1 MSFPHFW
8 GKRPL
13 LKLIG
18 VEAFYG
24 KIKALHGVSLEVPD
38 GKLVC
43 ILGAN
48 GAGKTTILKTI
59 SGVVEP
65 EMGTIHFDGERIDR
79 LDAEKIVSLGISH
92 VPENRHVFPELTV
105 YENLVMGG
113 FLVSDRSLLE
123 TRLEEIFDRF
133 AVLRERKD
141 QLAGTLSG
149 GEQQLLAISRALML
163 KPKLLLLDEPSL
175 GLSPLLVQE
184 IFDTIKELHRS
195 GVTILLVEQNVNQ
208 ALRIADYGYVLTSG
222 KIFLSGTYEEL
233 RREEKV
239 REMYLGEGKYVRRSK
254 LWGVT

>member
-1 MSFPHFW
+1 M
-8 GKRPL
+8 

-24 KIKALHGVSLEVPD
+24 KIKALHGVSLEVPR

-48 GAGKTTILKTI
+48 GAGKTTILKTV
-59 SGVVEP
+59 SGILEP
-65 EMGTIHFDGERIDR
+65 ETGTIHFDQQRIDGM
-79 LDAEKIVSLGISH
+79 DPGDIVGLGIGH
-92 VPENRHVFPELTV
+92 VPENRHIFPELTV
-105 YENLVMGG
+105 YENLIMGG
-113 FLVSDRSLLE
+113 FLINDKAILEERLESVYRRFSILQDRS
-123 TRLEEIFDRF
+123 R
-133 AVLRERKD
+133 
-141 QLAGTLSG
+141 QLAGSLSG
-149 GEQQLLAISRALML
+149 GEQQMLAISRALML
-163 KPKLLLLDEPSL
+163 QPKLLLLDEPSL

-195 GVTILLVEQNVNQ
+195 GVTILLVEQNINQ

-239 REMYLGEGKYVRRSK
+239 REMYLGEGKYVRRAR
-254 LWGVT
+254 LWGM

>member
-92 VPENRHVFPELTV
+92 VPENRHIFPELTV

-149 GEQQLLAISRALML
+149 GEQQMLAISRALML

-239 REMYLGEGKYVRRSK
+239 REMYLGEGKYVRRSR
-254 LWGVT
+254 LWGS

>member
-1 MSFPHFW
+1 M
-8 GKRPL
+8 

-24 KIKALHGVSLEVPD
+24 KIKALHGVSLEVPH

-48 GAGKTTILKTI
+48 GAGKTTILKTV
-59 SGVVEP
+59 SGILEP
-65 EMGTIHFDGERIDR
+65 ETGTIHFDQQRIDGM
-79 LDAEKIVSLGISH
+79 DPEDIVGLGVGH
-92 VPENRHVFPELTV
+92 VPENRHIFPELTV
-105 YENLVMGG
+105 YENLIMGG
-113 FLVSDRSLLE
+113 FLINDKAILEVRLESAYHRFPVLQDRS
-123 TRLEEIFDRF
+123 R
-133 AVLRERKD
+133 

-149 GEQQLLAISRALML
+149 GEQQMLAISRALML
-163 KPKLLLLDEPSL
+163 QPKLLLLDEPSL

-195 GVTILLVEQNVNQ
+195 GVTILLVEQNINQ

-239 REMYLGEGKYVRRSK
+239 REMYLG
-254 LWGVT
+254 

>member
-1 MSFPHFW
+1 M
-8 GKRPL
+8 

-24 KIKALHGVSLEVPD
+24 KIKALHGVSLEVSD

-65 EMGTIHFDGERIDR
+65 EMGTIHFDGKRIDR
-79 LDAEKIVSLGISH
+79 FDPERIVSLGIGH
-92 VPENRHVFPELTV
+92 VPENRHIFPELTV
-105 YENLVMGG
+105 HENLVMGG
-113 FLVSDRSLLE
+113 FLIREKSLLKA
-123 TRLEEIFDRF
+123 RLEEVFDRF
-133 AVLRERKD
+133 AVLRERMD

-149 GEQQLLAISRALML
+149 GEQQMLAISRALML

-175 GLSPLLVQE
+175 GLSPLLVRE
-184 IFDTIKELHRS
+184 IFDTIKALHRS

-239 REMYLGEGKYVRRSK
+239 REMYLGEGKYVRRAR
-254 LWGVT
+254 LWGM

>member
-1 MSFPHFW
+1 
-8 GKRPL
+8 L

-24 KIKALHGVSLEVPD
+24 KIKALHGVSLEVPH

-48 GAGKTTILKTI
+48 GAGKTTILKTV
-59 SGVVEP
+59 SGILEP
-65 EMGTIHFDGERIDR
+65 ETGTIHFDQQRIDGM
-79 LDAEKIVSLGISH
+79 DPEDIVGLGVGH
-92 VPENRHVFPELTV
+92 VPENRHIFPELTV
-105 YENLVMGG
+105 YENLIMGG
-113 FLVSDRSLLE
+113 FLINDKAILEERLESAYHRFPVLQDRS
-123 TRLEEIFDRF
+123 R
-133 AVLRERKD
+133 

-149 GEQQLLAISRALML
+149 GEQQMLAISRALML
-163 KPKLLLLDEPSL
+163 QPKLLLLDEPSL

-184 IFDTIKELHRS
+184 IFDTIEELHRS
-195 GVTILLVEQNVNQ
+195 GVTILLVEQNINQ

-239 REMYLGEGKYVRRSK
+239 REMYLGEGKYVRRAR
-254 LWGVT
+254 LWGM

>member
-1 MSFPHFW
+1 M
-8 GKRPL
+8 

-48 GAGKTTILKTI
+48 GAGKTTILKSI

-65 EMGTIHFDGERIDR
+65 EMGTIHFDGVRIDR
-79 LDAEKIVSLGISH
+79 LDPEKIVSLGISH

-105 YENLVMGG
+105 HENLVMGG
-113 FLVSDRSLLE
+113 FLVREKSLLKV
-123 TRLEEIFDRF
+123 RLEEVFDRF
-133 AVLRERKD
+133 AIMRERKD

-149 GEQQLLAISRALML
+149 GEQQMLAISRALML

-175 GLSPLLVQE
+175 GLAPLLVQE
-184 IFDTIKELHRS
+184 IFATIKNLHQS

-239 REMYLGEGKYVRRSK
+239 REMYLGEGKYVRRAR
-254 LWGVT
+254 LWGS

>member
-1 MSFPHFW
+1 M
-8 GKRPL
+8 

-24 KIKALHGVSLEVPD
+24 KIKALHGVSLEVPH

-48 GAGKTTILKTI
+48 GAGKTTILKTV
-59 SGVVEP
+59 SGILEP
-65 EMGTIHFDGERIDR
+65 ETGTIHFDQQRIDGM
-79 LDAEKIVSLGISH
+79 DPEDIVGLGVGH
-92 VPENRHVFPELTV
+92 VPENRHIFPELTV
-105 YENLVMGG
+105 YENLINDKAILEERLESVYHR
-113 FLVSDRSLLE
+113 FPVLQDRS
-123 TRLEEIFDRF
+123 R
-133 AVLRERKD
+133 

-149 GEQQLLAISRALML
+149 GEQQMLAISRALML
-163 KPKLLLLDEPSL
+163 QPKLLLLDEPSL

-195 GVTILLVEQNVNQ
+195 GVTILLVEQNINQ

-239 REMYLGEGKYVRRSK
+239 REMYLGEGKYVRRAR
-254 LWGVT
+254 LWGM

>member
-1 MSFPHFW
+1 M
-8 GKRPL
+8 

-24 KIKALHGVSLEVPD
+24 KIKALHGVSLEVPH

-48 GAGKTTILKTI
+48 GAGKTTILKTV
-59 SGVVEP
+59 SGILEP
-65 EMGTIHFDGERIDR
+65 ETGTIHFDQQRIDGM
-79 LDAEKIVSLGISH
+79 DPEDIVGLGIGH
-92 VPENRHVFPELTV
+92 VPENRHIFPELTV
-105 YENLVMGG
+105 YENLIMGG
-113 FLVSDRSLLE
+113 FLINDKAILEERLESVYHRFPVLQDRS
-123 TRLEEIFDRF
+123 R
-133 AVLRERKD
+133 

-149 GEQQLLAISRALML
+149 GEQQMLAISRALML
-163 KPKLLLLDEPSL
+163 QPKLLLLDEPSL

-184 IFDTIKELHRS
+184 IFDTIEELHRS
-195 GVTILLVEQNVNQ
+195 GVTILLVEQNINQ

-239 REMYLGEGKYVRRSK
+239 REMYLGEGKYVRRAR
-254 LWGVT
+254 LWGM